1 MMPDLEWY
9 DVAIRLAAAAALG
22 GLVGL
27 ERETD
32 GQDAGFRTHLLLSL
46 GSALFAVASVG
57 AFDAFVTDAASTNV
71 TVDVSRI
78 ASYVAAGVGF
88 LGGGAII
95 KYGGGV
101 RGLTTASSLWAAAAI
116 GLSAGLGFWA
126 GALAAT
132 VISLIALA
140 GLAPLS
146 RFLARHS
153 RRRHDL
159 FLELSSDADLPAAL
173 RVVEAVLT
181 GDLREVRLGR
191 QAGTGVTELAMRLDR
206 DLDAA
211 TVVELTRRLTAE
223 IPGLR
228 SISTR

>member
-1 MMPDLEWY
+1 MPDLDWY
-9 DVAIRLAAAAALG
+9 DVVIRLVVAAALG
-22 GLVGL
+22 GLVGI
-27 ERETD
+27 ERESD

-57 AFDAFVTDAASTNV
+57 AFDDFVADAASTNV

-116 GLSAGLGFWA
+116 GLSAGLGFWS
-126 GALAAT
+126 GAIAAT
-132 VISLIALA
+132 VISLVALA

-146 RFLARHS
+146 KVLAQRS

-159 FLELSSDADLPAAL
+159 FLELSSDADVTATLQVIHSVLP
-173 RVVEAVLT
+173 
-181 GDLREVRLGR
+181 GDLREIRFGR
-191 QAGTGVTELAMRLDR
+191 QAGVGVTELAIRLDR
-206 DLDAA
+206 DLDAG
-211 TVVELTRRLTAE
+211 TVAELTERLTAE
-223 IPGLR
+223 VPGVR
-228 SISTR
+228 SIATR

>member
-1 MMPDLEWY
+1 MPDLEWY
-9 DVAIRLAAAAALG
+9 DVVIRLVAAAALG

-27 ERETD
+27 ERESD

-57 AFDAFVTDAASTNV
+57 AFDDFVTDAASTNV

-88 LGGGAII
+88 LGAGAIV

-101 RGLTTASSLWAAAAI
+101 RGLTTASSLWASAAI
-116 GLSAGLGFWA
+116 GLSAGLGFWT
-126 GALAAT
+126 GAIAAT
-132 VISLIALA
+132 IICLVALA

-146 RFLARHS
+146 RFLATHS

-159 FLELSSDADLPAAL
+159 FVELTSDADLAATL
-173 RVVEAVLT
+173 QVIESVLP
-181 GDLREVRLGR
+181 GDLREVRFGR
-191 QAGTGVTELAMRLDR
+191 QAGVGVTELAMRLDR

-211 TVVELTRRLTAE
+211 TVAELTKRLSAE
-223 IPGLR
+223 VPGVR
-228 SISTR
+228 SIATR

>member
-1 MMPDLEWY
+1 MPDLYWY
-9 DVAIRLAAAAALG
+9 EVVIRLAGAAALG

-27 ERETD
+27 EREAD
-32 GQDAGFRTHLLLSL
+32 GQDAGLRTHLLLSL
-46 GSALFAVASVG
+46 GAALFAVASVG
-57 AFDAFVTDAASTNV
+57 AFDDFVTDSASTNV

-116 GLSAGLGFWA
+116 GLSAGLGFWS

-132 VISLIALA
+132 VVSLIALA

-146 RFLARHS
+146 RYLARRS
-153 RRRHDL
+153 GRRRDVL
-159 FLELSSDADLPAAL
+159 LELDSDADMTAAL
-173 RVVEAVLT
+173 RVIESVLP

-191 QAGTGVTELAMRLDR
+191 QAGTGVTELDLRLDR
-206 DLDAA
+206 DLDPA
-211 TVVELTRRLTAE
+211 TVAELHRRLTTE
-223 IPGLR
+223 VPGLK
-228 SISTR
+228 SMSTR